1 MGIELVEEV
10 HDGVCVELRGDDND
24 VKFVL
29 SSMRT
34 VVASLLL
41 PLDPQKR
48 QLLELSEATTINH
61 SASKHNHDKR
71 VLK

>member
-1 MGIELVEEV
+1 MGVELVEEV
-10 HDGVCVELRGDDND
+10 HDGVCVELRGDDNHM
-24 VKFVL
+24 KFVL

-48 QLLELSEATTINH
+48 QLLELSEAITTNH
-61 SASKHNHDKR
+61 IASKRKMTSER
-71 VLK
+71 